1 MRVRVR
7 VMVGVRMRVRV
18 RVRVKVRGKSARAV
32 RVLGG
37 GAVVGVVEQRLHDLR
52 QAAL

>member
-1 MRVRVR
+1 
-7 VMVGVRMRVRV
+7 MRVRV
-18 RVRVKVRGKSARAV
+18 RVRGKRVRVRGKRVRVRGKRVRAI

-37 GAVVGVVEQRLHDLR
+37 GAVVGVVEQRLDDLG